1 MSEKTPEIQEAQ
13 EQLPIK
19 RNVLD
24 YDDVR
29 KMAPF
34 FEGKEKLVNRLFHWL
49 AVDKTNDY
57 HSRNMHLPG
66 PDFSH
71 KMFEEL
77 GAPMTIRNEEVLS
90 SIPDGPFITVSNHP
104 YGALDGMALIDIVGH
119 HRPDFKVM
127 VNMILN
133 HIGALRPNFIAVDA
147 LASNDPTKRAVSVK
161 GITDAMRHVKQG
173 HPLGFFPAGAVSKL
187 TWGLRIEDR
196 EWQPSVL
203 RIIQKLK
210 VPVIP
215 IYFHGHNS
223 WIFTLLGMIDWRL
236 RTLRLPT
243 EVFNKK
249 GYNFRVSVGEIITP
263 ETLAQYTTPEELG
276 AFLKQQTY
284 KMKKWQQ

>member
-1 MSEKTPEIQEAQ
+1 MNDNPKSIHDAEG
-13 EQLPIK
+13 QLPIK

-24 YDDVR
+24 YDDVC
-29 KMAPF
+29 KVAPF
-34 FEGKEKLVNRLFHWL
+34 FKGKEKLVNRLFHWL

-57 HSRNMHLPG
+57 HSRNMHLSG

-223 WIFTLLGMIDWRL
+223 WKFTLLGMIDWRL

-249 GYNFRVSVGEIITP
+249 GYNFRVSVGDIITP
-263 ETLAQYTTPEELG
+263 ETLAQYSTPEELG
-276 AFLKQQTY
+276 AFLKQETY